1 METIAELEKY
11 LEKEC
16 YSFQEISIGKHHAPE
31 GIVIEKEGDRY
42 NFITSERGNKE
53 IMKSFMSEK
62 ELVDFTLE
70 VLKGNRWYKA
80 HLVAYVWNESEI
92 KSAEKELKEMNINFE
107 RNDIPNYSKGK
118 HAYRIFVFGRDVLL
132 LKAFKMKYI
141 WYHDYN

>member
-1 METIAELEKY
+1 METIGELEKY
-11 LEKEC
+11 LEEEC
-16 YSFQEISIGKHHAPE
+16 YSFQEISVGKHHAPE

-53 IMKSFMSEK
+53 VMKSFMSEK

-70 VLKGNRWYKA
+70 VLKRNRWYKA
-80 HLVAYVWNESEI
+80 HLVAWVWNDSEI
-92 KSAEKELKEMNINFE
+92 KSAEKELKEMKIDFE

-132 LKAFKMKYI
+132 LEAFKMKYMR
-141 WYHDYN
+141 Y

>member
-1 METIAELEKY
+1 METIGELEKY
-11 LEKEC
+11 LGEEC
-16 YSFQEISIGKHHAPE
+16 YSFQEISVGKHHAPE

-70 VLKGNRWYKA
+70 VLKRNRWYKA
-80 HLVAYVWNESEI
+80 HLVAWVWNDSEI
-92 KSAEKELKEMNINFE
+92 KSAEKELKEMKIDFE

-132 LKAFKMKYI
+132 LEAFKMKYMR
-141 WYHDYN
+141 Y